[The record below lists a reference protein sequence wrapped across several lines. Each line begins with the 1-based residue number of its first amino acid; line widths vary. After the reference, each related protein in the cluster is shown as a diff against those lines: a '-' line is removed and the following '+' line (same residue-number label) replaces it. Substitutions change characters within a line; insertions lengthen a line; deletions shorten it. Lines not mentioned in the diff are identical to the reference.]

1 MQAIFRYLLSS
12 AVVSHPPLPPPLTQ
26 PARPPARPACLS
38 AAALSARFRA
48 NFSARILPLGSTLA
62 WRYTLFL
69 EIWFVSWLSVSFL
82 LAAAISQ
89 RIPPRC
95 AARKRLA
102 CPVFRTNSPLLTLIL
117 FVRGRPTSLVSL
129 SENSDNRKQLC
140 HWMASILLSLFLI
153 KAINAWYRHRLATL
167 SFHDIDI
174 DLQLYHG
181 TDIYLIRN
189 ILPFCRLKCWTFLGL
204 LMAILLDTGDIQVWV
219 PHHWWWIQLKCTD
232 FSSCYCSCV
241 ILRPN

>member
-1 MQAIFRYLLSS
+1 MKITEIQSLLKKMQAIFRYLLSS

-69 EIWFVSWLSVSFL
+69 EIWFVSWLTVSFL

-117 FVRGRPTSLVSL
+117 FEYKHISPDIRHQKCGIW
-129 SENSDNRKQLC
+129 
-140 HWMASILLSLFLI
+140 HFLLLTWHYLF
-153 KAINAWYRHRLATL
+153 
-167 SFHDIDI
+167 
-174 DLQLYHG
+174 
-181 TDIYLIRN
+181 
-189 ILPFCRLKCWTFLGL
+189 
-204 LMAILLDTGDIQVWV
+204 
-219 PHHWWWIQLKCTD
+219 
-232 FSSCYCSCV
+232 
-241 ILRPN
+241 

>member
-69 EIWFVSWLSVSFL
+69 EIWFVSWLTVSFL

-95 AARKRLA
+95 AAKKRLA
-102 CPVFRTNSPLLTLIL
+102 CPFFRTNSPLLTLIL
-117 FVRGRPTSLVSL
+117 FECRYVSR
-129 SENSDNRKQLC
+129 SEIDNRGALVC
-140 HWMASILLSLFLI
+140 
-153 KAINAWYRHRLATL
+153 
-167 SFHDIDI
+167 SFDIEI
-174 DLQLYHG
+174 TY
-181 TDIYLIRN
+181 I
-189 ILPFCRLKCWTFLGL
+189 
-204 LMAILLDTGDIQVWV
+204 
-219 PHHWWWIQLKCTD
+219 
-232 FSSCYCSCV
+232 
-241 ILRPN
+241 

>member
-69 EIWFVSWLSVSFL
+69 EIWFVSWLTVSFL

-117 FVRGRPTSLVSL
+117 FGL
-129 SENSDNRKQLC
+129 K
-140 HWMASILLSLFLI
+140 
-153 KAINAWYRHRLATL
+153 
-167 SFHDIDI
+167 
-174 DLQLYHG
+174 
-181 TDIYLIRN
+181 
-189 ILPFCRLKCWTFLGL
+189 ILPEPLKTWYFSNIFSFQKNVMFWCSYCTYCN
-204 LMAILLDTGDIQVWV
+204 WV
-219 PHHWWWIQLKCTD
+219 QI
-232 FSSCYCSCV
+232 
-241 ILRPN
+241 

>member
-1 MQAIFRYLLSS
+1 MLAIFRYLLSS
-12 AVVSHPPLPPPLTQ
+12 AVMSHPHLHRHPS
-26 PARPPARPACLS
+26 PPARPAACLS

-69 EIWFVSWLSVSFL
+69 EIWFVSWLTVSFL

-117 FVRGRPTSLVSL
+117 FALYGLFWSFRHKLY
-129 SENSDNRKQLC
+129 NSNTKDFFV
-140 HWMASILLSLFLI
+140 LFLSQGHKGCPCDQVEMKI
-153 KAINAWYRHRLATL
+153 GHNE
-167 SFHDIDI
+167 
-174 DLQLYHG
+174 
-181 TDIYLIRN
+181 
-189 ILPFCRLKCWTFLGL
+189 GL
-204 LMAILLDTGDIQVWV
+204 LRELWGFKDGRGGGKR
-219 PHHWWWIQLKCTD
+219 PHRT
-232 FSSCYCSCV
+232 
-241 ILRPN
+241 R

>member
-1 MQAIFRYLLSS
+1 MLAIFRYLLSS
-12 AVVSHPPLPPPLTQ
+12 AVMSHPHLHRRPS
-26 PARPPARPACLS
+26 PPARPACLS

-69 EIWFVSWLSVSFL
+69 EIWFVSWLTVSFL

-117 FVRGRPTSLVSL
+117 FVW
-129 SENSDNRKQLC
+129 KQV
-140 HWMASILLSLFLI
+140 LI
-153 KAINAWYRHRLATL
+153 THYCV
-167 SFHDIDI
+167 
-174 DLQLYHG
+174 QY
-181 TDIYLIRN
+181 
-189 ILPFCRLKCWTFLGL
+189 LGL
-204 LMAILLDTGDIQVWV
+204 LCCLIMYLHGELLITVTCYYT
-219 PHHWWWIQLKCTD
+219 QL
-232 FSSCYCSCV
+232 
-241 ILRPN
+241 